1 MTSSPSAGPTASP
14 QPGLPANKGATVAG
28 QHRRGMSFPVE
39 QPDEPLEDR
48 VREALQRVG
57 CCDARFGV
65 GQLGLVHNV
74 KVEGE
79 GAVSVKVLPCCIFG
93 MTRLVTSVKESLSE
107 LEDVASVEVD
117 VAWDQI
123 GKTNLAPQSGSQ
135 TLDLKSLTRK
145 HGLKPWGQ

>member
-1 MTSSPSAGPTASP
+1 
-14 QPGLPANKGATVAG
+14 
-28 QHRRGMSFPVE
+28 MSFPVE
-39 QPDEPLEDR
+39 LPAGPLEDR
-48 VREALQRVG
+48 VREALQGVG

-65 GQLGLVHNV
+65 GQLGLVHDV

-93 MTRLVTSVKESLSE
+93 MTRLVTSVKEGLSE
-107 LEDVASVEVD
+107 LEDVTSVEVD

-123 GKTNLAPQSGSQ
+123 GKSNLAPQSGNQ
-135 TLDLKSLTRK
+135 ILKLDLESLTRK